1 MLFKLDAQG
10 DTHWVVADS
19 YAHCVV
25 KYLAYI
31 NEGEFLQPGDTLY
44 TPEEDISSIT
54 LVDSGSAVIV

>member
-25 KYLAYI
+25 KYLACI
-31 NEGEFLQPGDTLY
+31 NEGYEPGDTFY

-54 LVDSGSAVIV
+54 LVESGSAVIV